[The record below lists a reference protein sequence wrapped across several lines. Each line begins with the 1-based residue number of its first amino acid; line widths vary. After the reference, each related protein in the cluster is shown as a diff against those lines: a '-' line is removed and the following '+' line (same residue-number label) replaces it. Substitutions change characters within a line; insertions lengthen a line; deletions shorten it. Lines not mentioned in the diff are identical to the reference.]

1 MYLITPNQLQ
11 TILLTHFSLLVRVW
25 LRGYSECCWSRWHH
39 LPEMYG
45 FSETGT
51 YRGNRETCQRSLFV
65 TLRPGLPFMLV
76 LHHLTIVML
85 KWLPFLYLVHVVGFV
100 LVMLII
106 EKWLMWYPR
115 LLSEFGLCC
124 CYHTMINHRLNYMH
138 PLPSW
143 LKFLDSFCLKWL
155 AFLFVF
161 PVDLYWWGGVPLD
174 CKLPGSYPCAFRVV
188 GAGSPFFVGVATS

>member
-65 TLRPGLPFMLV
+65 TLRSGLPFMLV

-115 LLSEFGLCC
+115 LLLCFLLRWSCLRLAQLPSACTCLTENAEFGPA
-124 CYHTMINHRLNYMH
+124 IQIF
-138 PLPSW
+138 S
-143 LKFLDSFCLKWL
+143 L
-155 AFLFVF
+155 A
-161 PVDLYWWGGVPLD
+161 G
-174 CKLPGSYPCAFRVV
+174 
-188 GAGSPFFVGVATS
+188 

>member
-39 LPEMYG
+39 LPELYG

-65 TLRPGLPFMLV
+65 TLISGLPFMLV

-100 LVMLII
+100 LVMLISAKQL
-106 EKWLMWYPR
+106 EDMK
-115 LLSEFGLCC
+115 
-124 CYHTMINHRLNYMH
+124 
-138 PLPSW
+138 
-143 LKFLDSFCLKWL
+143 K
-155 AFLFVF
+155 
-161 PVDLYWWGGVPLD
+161 
-174 CKLPGSYPCAFRVV
+174 SYPKQVHIQPNGLKIGPRREFVCCGSVSRVP
-188 GAGSPFFVGVATS
+188 GPKKPSKSTW